1 MAEVPKVELSQMRT
15 RIRQLKEETADV
27 KSASPDYVY
36 SPCLVT
42 FFDILGFGE
51 MVRTRSATYVGE
63 ILDVLQRSVEPEGP
77 VISTGP
83 RTIGF
88 SDSIVR
94 VVPIRTAR
102 PSLTALRDE
111 LLTILFAQL
120 TLALEGVFLRGGVSL
135 GDMYAQGSKTF
146 GPGLVRSYELE
157 TNFATYPRI
166 VVDPDLIEIVEDNR
180 AAVNLRASIRSL
192 LMRADDGAYFGNYLG
207 LLSELVSGEERTAS
221 LLAHKAAIISSLE
234 SFQGEPFSRAKLK
247 YTWLARYHN
256 RVCREDDPDE
266 CLIRFTD
273 IGLRNFLDPDEDGL
287 EP

>member
-1 MAEVPKVELSQMRT
+1 MAVVPKVELSQMRT

-27 KSASPDYVY
+27 KSASPSYSY

-51 MVRTRSATYVGE
+51 MVRTRPATYVGE

-111 LLTILFAQL
+111 LLTVLFA
-120 TLALEGVFLRGGVSL
+120 
-135 GDMYAQGSKTF
+135 
-146 GPGLVRSYELE
+146 
-157 TNFATYPRI
+157 
-166 VVDPDLIEIVEDNR
+166 
-180 AAVNLRASIRSL
+180 
-192 LMRADDGAYFGNYLG
+192 
-207 LLSELVSGEERTAS
+207 
-221 LLAHKAAIISSLE
+221 
-234 SFQGEPFSRAKLK
+234 
-247 YTWLARYHN
+247 
-256 RVCREDDPDE
+256 
-266 CLIRFTD
+266 
-273 IGLRNFLDPDEDGL
+273 
-287 EP
+287 